1 MLLPSSSV
9 IFIWFSFL
17 LSIVNAGTRYIQSSS
32 LLTCM
37 ENSQFTASFF
47 DIVFY
52 PGNNSVD
59 FNVVA
64 ITTIDNKT
72 VGVNVNLIA
81 YGLNVLQRNI
91 SLCDIDYQGIGNT
104 KNNPLCPLMSG
115 HLDLD
120 SLYTLGKSVTKDIP
134 GIAYTIPDL
143 DARVRVIVY
152 DTKNYEQLA
161 CVETTLS
168 NGKTV
173 QTKYAVWPIAAV
185 SGLGVI
191 TSGVISVIGHSST
204 AAHIASNS
212 MSLFVY
218 FQSLAITAMMAV
230 ARVPPIAA
238 AWAQNFMW
246 SLGIVRV
253 GFVQDIANWYLQS
266 TGGTPTDILK
276 SSYLSVSVQKFVKKF
291 IRRSVLAMPDQQREF
306 VSHLVKKSSIQLD
319 SDSFGS
325 SGSLDPNLYS
335 TNEKASDLSGKILV
349 LRGIQRVAY
358 LAHIEITNIFMT
370 GIQFLFFFAFV
381 MIVCLMMFKAIIEIL
396 IRSKVMN
403 EGKFNEYRQQWTSI
417 IKGTIYRLLVLALP
431 QISLLC
437 IWEFTANDSA
447 GIIIVAV
454 FLLFITLG
462 LLFQA
467 AVRVFFM
474 GKKSVRQF
482 KNPAY
487 LLFGDGK
494 FLNRFGFLYV
504 QFRADKYWFILVS
517 LVYIL
522 LKSLIVAVL
531 QKSGKPQAVIVWV
544 IELIYLVILIWI
556 RPFMDKRTNA
566 FNITIGVINFINALF
581 FMFFSNVFKQPNV
594 VSSVMAVVYFILNAV
609 FALFLLLFTIITCV
623 LALLYKNPDTRYQPM
638 KDDRVSFLPR
648 FGNKSG
654 GGDATKGPNS
664 NSEDMELMALGA
676 TAMKGHEHSNQQGGT
691 VFDDYDSYD
700 EDSPDHR
707 SRNASGPGGAA
718 LTTASSYYDADADSR
733 RDSINFLEPTQPN
746 STIVGN
752 PYNAVPPSM
761 GARSTSSNSGFSYG
775 TTGVYTGS
783 VSSPHNQY
791 PNRYGGQQ
799 NNYGN
804 NNGARRWQ

>member
-1 MLLPSSSV
+1 
-9 IFIWFSFL
+9 
-17 LSIVNAGTRYIQSSS
+17 
-32 LLTCM
+32 M

-173 QTKYAVWPIAAV
+173 QTKYAAWPIAAV

-291 IRRSVLAMPDQQREF
+291 IRRSVLAMPDQQRNL
-306 VSHLVKKSSIQLD
+306 SLTWSKKVVFNWIQTVLAPLDHWTLIYIQL
-319 SDSFGS
+319 
-325 SGSLDPNLYS
+325 
-335 TNEKASDLSGKILV
+335 TKKLV
-349 LRGIQRVAY
+349 IYR
-358 LAHIEITNIFMT
+358 
-370 GIQFLFFFAFV
+370 
-381 MIVCLMMFKAIIEIL
+381 
-396 IRSKVMN
+396 
-403 EGKFNEYRQQWTSI
+403 GKF
-417 IKGTIYRLLVLALP
+417 
-431 QISLLC
+431 
-437 IWEFTANDSA
+437 
-447 GIIIVAV
+447 
-454 FLLFITLG
+454 
-462 LLFQA
+462 
-467 AVRVFFM
+467 
-474 GKKSVRQF
+474 
-482 KNPAY
+482 
-487 LLFGDGK
+487 
-494 FLNRFGFLYV
+494 
-504 QFRADKYWFILVS
+504 
-517 LVYIL
+517 
-522 LKSLIVAVL
+522 
-531 QKSGKPQAVIVWV
+531 
-544 IELIYLVILIWI
+544 
-556 RPFMDKRTNA
+556 
-566 FNITIGVINFINALF
+566 
-581 FMFFSNVFKQPNV
+581 
-594 VSSVMAVVYFILNAV
+594 
-609 FALFLLLFTIITCV
+609 
-623 LALLYKNPDTRYQPM
+623 
-638 KDDRVSFLPR
+638 
-648 FGNKSG
+648 
-654 GGDATKGPNS
+654 
-664 NSEDMELMALGA
+664 
-676 TAMKGHEHSNQQGGT
+676 
-691 VFDDYDSYD
+691 
-700 EDSPDHR
+700 
-707 SRNASGPGGAA
+707 
-718 LTTASSYYDADADSR
+718 
-733 RDSINFLEPTQPN
+733 
-746 STIVGN
+746 
-752 PYNAVPPSM
+752 
-761 GARSTSSNSGFSYG
+761 
-775 TTGVYTGS
+775 
-783 VSSPHNQY
+783 
-791 PNRYGGQQ
+791 
-799 NNYGN
+799 
-804 NNGARRWQ
+804 